1 MCARKEGHKETI
13 VNKQS
18 KMRRAL
24 GSGVAGVAALAMLA
38 TGTAHAANGSTYY
51 SSKQP
56 YIVPQQAV
64 DMSYSAAPEGYTI
77 TYTEM
82 LARHGSR
89 GLSSYKYDALLMKM
103 AETAKAEDGFV
114 DKETGEKFIKNLE
127 AITAANVDNGYG
139 MLTGQGES
147 QHQGIGER
155 AYKRNQTLFDQ
166 AAADGETIEYE
177 SSGEARA
184 TESGENFKLGFDS
197 ASNGE
202 LANSYVT
209 PANPTGQTTDGI
221 FNASPNTLYFHKVKN
236 PDGEGKAEGS
246 TEWKIASEYEQFVE
260 DNSTIDAAMDY
271 IEGKGESVADDL
283 LGQIF
288 DSEFLDNIGEE
299 EGQYSWYNTSDGKEH
314 ADEVNNVTGEEEPDG
329 LDDKTGKDINLFWND
344 APNADVNVDADARGE
359 MEKHITSKVDAAMDL
374 YNLYIIAADM
384 QEENI
389 GSHTFNFDHYFE
401 SIDPTEGKTFAW
413 ILDAEDFYEKGPSYA
428 GQNETYRIAQPLL
441 DDFFASIDERVA
453 GGTTAATF
461 RFAHAE
467 TIMPF
472 AALIGAPGS
481 TQQAPAVVEP
491 QSVDDV
497 YNYNKNEWRGESV
510 TPMAAN
516 IQWDVATRD
525 GIDPKTGKAY
535 TPLIRMLYNEE
546 EVAFG
551 GTNTL
556 TRGLSSCTPVA
567 EGSTWYKESE
577 LKSCLGLEEK
587 RVPTD
592 EEPTITVDTD
602 TSGDQQQDGN
612 AGDQNQNTGDGV
624 TGPSDSTKKP
634 TATDQP
640 KTIAKTGSAMIVPAV
655 AAVALIAAGVTLVFV
670 RRAKRH

>member
-38 TGTAHAANGSTYY
+38 TGTAHAVNDTYY

-56 YIVPQQAV
+56 YIAPQQAL
-64 DMSYSAAPEGYTI
+64 DMSYSAVPEGYAI

-89 GLSSYKYDALLMKM
+89 GLSSYKYDALLKLMGQ
-103 AETAKAEDGFV
+103 TASEVGGFV
-114 DKETGEKFIKNLE
+114 SEE
-127 AITAANVDNGYG
+127 AEQTFMANVQAIIDANVENGYG
-139 MLTGQGES
+139 MLTGQGAT
-147 QHQGIGER
+147 QHQGIGSR
-155 AYKRNQTLFDQ
+155 AYQRNKQLFDQ

-177 SSGEARA
+177 SSGEPRA
-184 TESGENFKLGFDS
+184 TESGENFKKGFDE
-197 ASNGE
+197 ASSSE
-202 LANSYVT
+202 LVDSYVT
-209 PANPTGQTTDGI
+209 PTDPAGEGDAAP
-221 FNASPNTLYFHKVKN
+221 FQKSPNTLYFHKTDN
-236 PDGEGKAEGS
+236 PDG
-246 TEWKIASEYEQFVE
+246 SEK
-260 DNSTIDAAMDY
+260 TGDAAIIAQRYETFIENNETIANAEDY
-271 IEGKGESVADDL
+271 IEDVDASVAVSYDL
-283 LGQIF
+283 LKQIF
-288 DSEFLDNIGEE
+288 TEDFLDNIGKK
-299 EGQYSWYNTSDGKEH
+299 EGQYSWYNTT
-314 ADEVNNVTGEEEPDG
+314 TGEEDSGEDGFDDETGEDIRNCAIEGDPDELIAQYG
-329 LDDKTGKDINLFWND
+329 EDICGETG
-344 APNADVNVDADARGE
+344 
-359 MEKHITSKVDAAMDL
+359 KHITSVVDAAMDL

-389 GSHTFNFDHYFE
+389 GDHTFDFDQYF
-401 SIDPTEGKTFAW
+401 KTISPEDGDVFAW
-413 ILDAEDFYEKGPSYA
+413 ILDMEDFYEKGPSYA
-428 GQNETYRIAQPLL
+428 GQDETYRIAQPLL
-441 DDFFASIDERVA
+441 DDFFNSIDERVA
-453 GGTTAATF
+453 GGATAATF

-481 TQQAPAVVEP
+481 TQQAPAVADP
-491 QSVDDV
+491 QTDADV
-497 YNYNKNEWRGESV
+497 YNYQNNEWRGESV

-577 LKSCLGLEEK
+577 LKSCLGVDGK
-587 RVPTD
+587 RIPST
-592 EEPTITVDTD
+592 EEPTITVDTG

>member
-1 MCARKEGHKETI
+1 MLGTEEHEETI

-38 TGTAHAANGSTYY
+38 TGTAHAANGTYY

-56 YIVPQQAV
+56 YIAPQQAL

-166 AAADGETIEYE
+166 AAADGEKIEYE

-184 TESGENFKLGFDS
+184 TESGENFKKGFDRE
-197 ASNGE
+197 SNGE

-209 PANPTGQTTDGI
+209 PSNPTGQSTTGI
-221 FNASPNTLYFHKVKN
+221 FNASPNTLYFHKIEN
-236 PDGEGKAEGS
+236 PDGEKKEEGS
-246 TEWKIASEYEQFVE
+246 AEWKIASEYEQFIE
-260 DNSTIDAAMDY
+260 DNPTIDAAMDY
-271 IEGKGESVADDL
+271 IEAKGEGVADAL
-283 LGQIF
+283 LTQIF
-288 DSEFLDNIGEE
+288 KSEFLNNIGEG
-299 EGQYSWYNTSDGKEH
+299 EGKYSWYNTIDGKEH
-314 ADEVNNVTGEEEPDG
+314 TDEVNNTTGEKKPDG
-329 LDDKTGKDINLFWND
+329 LDDKTGKSIDLFWND

-384 QEENI
+384 QEENTDA
-389 GSHTFNFDHYFE
+389 HRFDFDKYFE
-401 SIDPTEGKTFAW
+401 GIDSAEGETFAW

-428 GQNETYRIAQPLL
+428 GQDETYRIAQPLL

-453 GGTTAATF
+453 DGDTAATF

-491 QSVDDV
+491 RSVDDV
-497 YNYNKNEWRGESV
+497 YNYNKNKWRGETV

-516 IQWDVATRD
+516 IQWDVATKD
-525 GIDPKTGKAY
+525 GIDPETGKDY
-535 TPLIRMLYNEE
+535 TPLVRMLYNET
-546 EVAFG
+546 EVPFNA
-551 GTNTL
+551 
-556 TRGLSSCTPVA
+556 SCTPVA

-587 RVPTD
+587 RVQTD

-624 TGPSDSTKKP
+624 TGPSDSTKQP
-634 TATDQP
+634 SAADQP

-655 AAVALIAAGVTLVFV
+655 AAVVMIAAGVTLVFV

>member
-1 MCARKEGHKETI
+1 M
-13 VNKQS
+13 NKQS

-24 GSGVAGVAALAMLA
+24 DSGVAGMAALAMLA
-38 TGTAHAANGSTYY
+38 TGTAHAANGTYY

-56 YIVPQQAV
+56 YIAPQQAL
-64 DMSYSAAPEGYTI
+64 DMSYSAVPEGYAI

-166 AAADGETIEYE
+166 AAADGEKIEYE

-184 TESGENFKLGFDS
+184 TESGENFKIGFDS
-197 ASNGE
+197 ASKGE

-221 FNASPNTLYFHKVKN
+221 FNASPNILYFHKVKN
-236 PDGEGKAEGS
+236 PDGNPKENNPNDPEDAYD
-246 TEWKIASEYEQFVE
+246 IAQRYEDFINADSVKSYIDAVE
-260 DNSTIDAAMDY
+260 DYKKSEDI
-271 IEGKGESVADDL
+271 SRDL
-283 LGQIF
+283 LSTVF
-288 DSEFLDNIGEE
+288 KTEFIDKIGTDKDHM
-299 EGQYSWYNTSDGKEH
+299 WYNTIDGKPYD
-314 ADEVNNVTGEEEPDG
+314 DEDENLIEDG
-329 LDDKTGKDINLFWND
+329 TSDHYIGNC
-344 APNADVNVDADARGE
+344 APNAKPDDKDACGE
-359 MEKHITSKVDAAMDL
+359 ASKSIESVVDAAMDL

-384 QEENI
+384 TVENA
-389 GSHTFNFDHYFE
+389 GSHTFDFDQYFAD
-401 SIDPTEGKTFAW
+401 IAPTEGETFAW
-413 ILDAEDFYEKGPSYA
+413 ILDAEDFYEKGPSVA
-428 GQNETYRIAQPLL
+428 GQTETYRIAQPLL
-441 DDFFASIDERVA
+441 DDFFNSIDDRVA
-453 GGTTAATF
+453 DGGTTAATF

-467 TIMPF
+467 TIIPF
-472 AALIGAPGS
+472 AALIKAPGS
-481 TQQAPAVVEP
+481 EEQIP
-491 QSVDDV
+491 QDKIYDPLDLLGDQGYQSNW
-497 YNYNKNEWRGESV
+497 YGESV

-516 IQWDVATRD
+516 IQWDVATKD
-525 GIDPKTGKAY
+525 GKDPKTGKAY
-535 TPLIRMLYNEE
+535 TPLVRMLYNET
-546 EVAFG
+546 EVPFNA
-551 GTNTL
+551 
-556 TRGLSSCTPVA
+556 SCTPVA

-587 RVPTD
+587 RDQMD

-612 AGDQNQNTGDGV
+612 TQNDQKQDAGDATKQ
-624 TGPSDSTKKP
+624 PSASDR
-634 TATDQP
+634 P
-640 KTIAKTGSAMIVPAV
+640 KTIPKTGSAMIVPAV
-655 AAVALIAAGVTLVFV
+655 AGVVLVAAGVTLVFI
-670 RRAKRH
+670 RRAKQR

>member
-38 TGTAHAANGSTYY
+38 TGTAHAANGTYY

-56 YIVPQQAV
+56 YIVPQQAL

-89 GLSSYKYDALLMKM
+89 GLSSYKYDALLKLMGQ
-103 AETAKAEDGFV
+103 TASEVGGFV
-114 DKETGEKFIKNLE
+114 SEE
-127 AITAANVDNGYG
+127 AEQAFMANVQAIIDANVENGYG
-139 MLTGQGES
+139 MLTGQGAT
-147 QHQGIGER
+147 QHQGIGTR
-155 AYKRNQTLFDQ
+155 AYQRNKALFDQ

-177 SSGEARA
+177 SSGEQRA
-184 TESGENFKLGFDS
+184 TESGENFKLGFDT
-197 ASNGE
+197 ASGYK
-202 LANSYVT
+202 LADSYVKPT
-209 PANPTGQTTDGI
+209 APAGEGDAAPFQK
-221 FNASPNTLYFHKVKN
+221 SPNTLYFHKTDN
-236 PDGEGKAEGS
+236 PDGSKKDGAAAA
-246 TEWKIASEYEQFVE
+246 IASRYEDFV
-260 DNSTIDAAMDY
+260 DNDKIIANAEDY
-271 IEGKGESVADDL
+271 IEDVPQSEKASYDL
-283 LGQIF
+283 MSQIF
-288 DSEFLDNIGEE
+288 TDDFLKNIGKD
-299 EGQYSWYNTSDGKEH
+299 EGRYSWYNTTTGEKDSDEDGK
-314 ADEVNNVTGEEEPDG
+314 ADDGSGTDIRNCAIEGDPDELMAEYGEDICGETG
-329 LDDKTGKDINLFWND
+329 
-344 APNADVNVDADARGE
+344 
-359 MEKHITSKVDAAMDL
+359 KHITSVVDAAMDL

-384 QEENI
+384 QEENT
-389 GSHTFNFDHYFE
+389 GDHTFDFDQYFTNTNISPE
-401 SIDPTEGKTFAW
+401 DGDVFAW
-413 ILDAEDFYEKGPSYA
+413 ILDMEDFYEKGPSYA

-453 GGTTAATF
+453 GGDTAATF

-481 TQQAPAVVEP
+481 TQQAPAVENP
-491 QSVDDV
+491 QSVADV
-497 YNYNKNEWRGESV
+497 YNYQDNKWRGESV

-535 TPLIRMLYNEE
+535 TPLIRMLYNET

-577 LKSCLGLEEK
+577 LKRCLGLEEK

-612 AGDQNQNTGDGV
+612 AGDQSQNTGDGV

-640 KTIAKTGSAMIVPAV
+640 KTITKTGSAMIVPAV

>member
-38 TGTAHAANGSTYY
+38 TGTAHAANGTYY

-56 YIVPQQAV
+56 YIVPQQAL

-89 GLSSYKYDALLMKM
+89 GLSSYKYDALLKLMGQ
-103 AETAKAEDGFV
+103 TASEVGGFV
-114 DKETGEKFIKNLE
+114 SEE
-127 AITAANVDNGYG
+127 AEQAFMANVQAIIDANVENGYG
-139 MLTGQGES
+139 MLTGQGAT
-147 QHQGIGER
+147 QHQGIGSR
-155 AYKRNQTLFDQ
+155 AYQRNKQLFDQ
-166 AAADGETIEYE
+166 AAADRETIEYE
-177 SSGEARA
+177 SSGEQRA
-184 TESGENFKLGFDS
+184 TESGENFKLGFDT
-197 ASNGE
+197 ASGYK
-202 LANSYVT
+202 LADSYVKPT
-209 PANPTGQTTDGI
+209 APAGEGDAAPFQK
-221 FNASPNTLYFHKVKN
+221 SPNTLYFHKTDN
-236 PDGEGKAEGS
+236 PDGSEKDGAAAA
-246 TEWKIASEYEQFVE
+246 IASRYEDFV
-260 DNSTIDAAMDY
+260 DNDKIIANAEDY
-271 IEGKGESVADDL
+271 IEDVPQSEKVSYDL
-283 LGQIF
+283 MSQIF
-288 DSEFLDNIGEE
+288 TDDFLKNIGKD
-299 EGQYSWYNTSDGKEH
+299 EGRYSWYNTTTGEKDSDEDGK
-314 ADEVNNVTGEEEPDG
+314 ADDGSGTDIRNCAIEGDPDELMAEYGEDICGE
-329 LDDKTGKDINLFWND
+329 TGK
-344 APNADVNVDADARGE
+344 
-359 MEKHITSKVDAAMDL
+359 HISSVVDAAMDL

-384 QEENI
+384 QEENT
-389 GSHTFNFDHYFE
+389 GDHTFDFDQYFADVPAE
-401 SIDPTEGKTFAW
+401 EGNVFAW
-413 ILDAEDFYEKGPSYA
+413 ILDMEDFYEKGPSYA
-428 GQNETYRIAQPLL
+428 GQDETYRIAQPLL

-453 GGTTAATF
+453 GGDTAATF

-481 TQQAPAVVEP
+481 TQQAPAVENP
-491 QSVDDV
+491 QSVTDV
-497 YNYNKNEWRGESV
+497 YNYQKNEWRGESV

-525 GIDPKTGKAY
+525 GIDPETGKAY

-612 AGDQNQNTGDGV
+612 AGDQSQNTGDGV

-634 TATDQP
+634 TAADQP

-655 AAVALIAAGVTLVFV
+655 AAVVLIAAGVTLVFV

>member
-38 TGTAHAANGSTYY
+38 TGTAHAADGTYY

-56 YIVPQQAV
+56 YNVPQQAL
-64 DMSYSAAPEGYTI
+64 DMSYSAAPEGYAI

-89 GLSSYKYDALLMKM
+89 GLSSYKYDALLKLMG
-103 AETAKAEDGFV
+103 ETAAEENGFV
-114 DKETGEKFIKNLE
+114 SEE
-127 AITAANVDNGYG
+127 ARNTFMSNVQAIIDANVENGYG
-139 MLTGQGES
+139 MLTGQGAT
-147 QHQGIGER
+147 QHQGIGTR
-155 AYKRNQTLFDQ
+155 AYQRNKALFDQ

-177 SSGEARA
+177 SSGEQRA
-184 TESGENFKLGFDS
+184 TESGENFKLGFDT
-197 ASNGE
+197 ASGYK
-202 LANSYVT
+202 LADSYVKPT
-209 PANPTGQTTDGI
+209 APAGEGDAAPFQK
-221 FNASPNTLYFHKVKN
+221 SPNTLYFHKTDN
-236 PDGEGKAEGS
+236 PDGSKKDGAAAA
-246 TEWKIASEYEQFVE
+246 IASRYKDFV
-260 DNSTIDAAMDY
+260 DNDKIIANAEDY
-271 IEGKGESVADDL
+271 IEDVPQSEKASYDL
-283 LGQIF
+283 MSQIF
-288 DSEFLDNIGEE
+288 TDDFLKNIGKD
-299 EGQYSWYNTSDGKEH
+299 EGRYSWYNTTTGEKDSDEDGK
-314 ADEVNNVTGEEEPDG
+314 ADDGSGTDIRNCAIEGDPDELMAEYGEDICGETG
-329 LDDKTGKDINLFWND
+329 
-344 APNADVNVDADARGE
+344 
-359 MEKHITSKVDAAMDL
+359 KHITSVVDAAMDL

-384 QEENI
+384 KEENT
-389 GSHTFNFDHYFE
+389 GDHTFNFDQYFA
-401 SIDPTEGKTFAW
+401 DVPAGDGDVFAW
-413 ILDAEDFYEKGPSYA
+413 ILDMEDFYEKGPSYA
-428 GQNETYRIAQPLL
+428 GQDETYRIAQPLL
-441 DDFFASIDERVA
+441 DDFFKSIDERVA

-481 TQQAPAVVEP
+481 TQQAPAVENP
-491 QSVDDV
+491 QSVADV
-497 YNYNKNEWRGESV
+497 YNYQNNEWRGESV

-525 GIDPKTGKAY
+525 GIDPETGKAY
-535 TPLIRMLYNEE
+535 TPLVRMLYNEE
-546 EVAFG
+546 EVALG

-567 EGSTWYKESE
+567 EDSTWYKESE
-577 LKSCLGLEEK
+577 LKSCLGVDGK
-587 RVPTD
+587 RIPST

-624 TGPSDSTKKP
+624 TGPSDSTKQP
-634 TATDQP
+634 SAADQP

-655 AAVALIAAGVTLVFV
+655 AAVVMIAAGVTLVFV

>member
-38 TGTAHAANGSTYY
+38 TGTAHAADGTYY

-56 YIVPQQAV
+56 YIVPQQAL
-64 DMSYSAAPEGYTI
+64 DMSYSAAPEGYAI

-89 GLSSYKYDALLMKM
+89 GLSSYKYDALLKLMG
-103 AETAKAEDGFV
+103 ETAAEENGFV
-114 DKETGEKFIKNLE
+114 SEE
-127 AITAANVDNGYG
+127 ARNTFMSNVQAIIDANVENGYG
-139 MLTGQGES
+139 MLTGQGAT
-147 QHQGIGER
+147 QHQGIGTR
-155 AYKRNQTLFDQ
+155 AYQRNKALFDQ

-177 SSGEARA
+177 SSGEQRA
-184 TESGENFKLGFDS
+184 TESGENFKLGFDT
-197 ASNGE
+197 ASGYK
-202 LANSYVT
+202 LADSYVKPT
-209 PANPTGQTTDGI
+209 APAGEGDAAPFQK
-221 FNASPNTLYFHKVKN
+221 SPNTLYFHKTDN
-236 PDGEGKAEGS
+236 PDGSEKDGDAAV
-246 TEWKIASEYEQFVE
+246 IASRYEDFV
-260 DNSTIDAAMDY
+260 DNDKIIANAEDY
-271 IEGKGESVADDL
+271 IEDVPQSEKVSYDL
-283 LGQIF
+283 MSQIF
-288 DSEFLDNIGEE
+288 TDDFLKNIGKD
-299 EGQYSWYNTSDGKEH
+299 EGRYSWYNTTTGEKDSDEDGK
-314 ADEVNNVTGEEEPDG
+314 ADDGSGTDIRNCAIAGDPDELMAEYGEDICGE
-329 LDDKTGKDINLFWND
+329 TGK
-344 APNADVNVDADARGE
+344 
-359 MEKHITSKVDAAMDL
+359 HISSVVDAAMDL

-384 QEENI
+384 QEENT
-389 GSHTFNFDHYFE
+389 GDHTFDFDQYFADVPAE
-401 SIDPTEGKTFAW
+401 EGDVFAW
-413 ILDAEDFYEKGPSYA
+413 ILDMEDFYEKGPSYA
-428 GQNETYRIAQPLL
+428 GQDETYRIAQPLL
-441 DDFFASIDERVA
+441 DDFFKSIDERVA

-481 TQQAPAVVEP
+481 TQQAPAVENP
-491 QSVDDV
+491 QSVADV
-497 YNYNKNEWRGESV
+497 YNYQDNEWRGESV

-525 GIDPKTGKAY
+525 GIDPETGKAY

-577 LKSCLGLEEK
+577 LKSCLGVDGK
-587 RVPTD
+587 RIPST

>member
-1 MCARKEGHKETI
+1 M
-13 VNKQS
+13 NKQS

-38 TGTAHAANGSTYY
+38 TGTAHANGTYY
-51 SSKQP
+51 SRKQP
-56 YIVPQQAV
+56 YIAPQQV
-64 DMSYSAAPEGYTI
+64 SYSAAPEGYTI

-103 AETAKAEDGFV
+103 AETAKAENGFV
-114 DKETGEKFIKNLE
+114 DKETGEEFIKNLE

-166 AAADGETIEYE
+166 AAADGEKIEYE

-184 TESGENFKLGFDS
+184 TESGENFKKGFDRE
-197 ASNGE
+197 SNGE

-209 PANPTGQTTDGI
+209 PSNPTGQSTTGI
-221 FNASPNTLYFHKVKN
+221 FNASPNTLYFHKIEN
-236 PDGEGKAEGS
+236 PDGEKKEEGS
-246 TEWKIASEYEQFVE
+246 AEWKIASEYEQFIK
-260 DNSTIDAAMDY
+260 DNPTIDAAMDY
-271 IEGKGESVADDL
+271 IEAKGEGVADAL
-283 LGQIF
+283 LTQIF
-288 DSEFLDNIGEE
+288 KPEFLNNIGEG
-299 EGQYSWYNTSDGKEH
+299 EGKYSWYNTIDGKEH
-314 ADEVNNVTGEEEPDG
+314 TDEVNNTTGEKKPDG
-329 LDDKTGKDINLFWND
+329 LDDKTGKSIDLFWND

-384 QEENI
+384 QEENTDA
-389 GSHTFNFDHYFE
+389 HRFDFDKYFE
-401 SIDPTEGKTFAW
+401 GIDSTEGETFAW

-428 GQNETYRIAQPLL
+428 GQDETYRIAQPLL
-441 DDFFASIDERVA
+441 DDFFNSIDERVA

-472 AALIGAPGS
+472 AALIKAPGS
-481 TQQAPAVVEP
+481 EEQIP
-491 QSVDDV
+491 Q
-497 YNYNKNEWRGESV
+497 NKIYDPLGLLGDRGYQSNWYGESV

-516 IQWDVATRD
+516 IQWDVATKD
-525 GIDPKTGKAY
+525 DDPETGKAY
-535 TPLIRMLYNEE
+535 TPLVRMLYNET
-546 EVAFG
+546 EVPFNA
-551 GTNTL
+551 
-556 TRGLSSCTPVA
+556 SCTPVA

-612 AGDQNQNTGDGV
+612 TQNDQKQDAGDATKQ
-624 TGPSDSTKKP
+624 PSASDR
-634 TATDQP
+634 P
-640 KTIAKTGSAMIVPAV
+640 KTIPKTGSAMIVPAV
-655 AAVALIAAGVTLVFV
+655 AGVVLVAAGVTLVFV

>member
-38 TGTAHAANGSTYY
+38 TGTAHAANGTYY

-56 YIVPQQAV
+56 YIAPQQAL
-64 DMSYSAAPEGYTI
+64 DMSYSAVPEGYAI

-89 GLSSYKYDALLMKM
+89 GLSSYKYDALLKLMGQ
-103 AETAKAEDGFV
+103 TASEVGGFV
-114 DKETGEKFIKNLE
+114 SEE
-127 AITAANVDNGYG
+127 AEQTFMANVQAIIDANVENGYG
-139 MLTGQGES
+139 MLTGQGAT
-147 QHQGIGER
+147 QHQGIGSR
-155 AYKRNQTLFDQ
+155 AYQRNKQLFDQ

-177 SSGEARA
+177 SSGEPRA
-184 TESGENFKLGFDS
+184 TESGENFKKGFDE
-197 ASNGE
+197 ASSSE
-202 LANSYVT
+202 LVDSYVT
-209 PANPTGQTTDGI
+209 PTDPAGEGDAAP
-221 FNASPNTLYFHKVKN
+221 FQKSPNTLYFHKTDN
-236 PDGEGKAEGS
+236 PDGSEKDGYAAV
-246 TEWKIASEYEQFVE
+246 IASRYEDFV
-260 DNSTIDAAMDY
+260 DNDKIIANAEDY
-271 IEGKGESVADDL
+271 IEDVPQSEKVSYDL
-283 LGQIF
+283 MSQIF
-288 DSEFLDNIGEE
+288 TDDFLKNIGKD
-299 EGQYSWYNTSDGKEH
+299 EGRYSWYNTTTGEKDSDEDGK
-314 ADEVNNVTGEEEPDG
+314 ADDGSGTDIRNCAIEGDPDELMAEYGEDICGE
-329 LDDKTGKDINLFWND
+329 TGK
-344 APNADVNVDADARGE
+344 
-359 MEKHITSKVDAAMDL
+359 HISSVVDAAMDL

-384 QEENI
+384 QEENT
-389 GSHTFNFDHYFE
+389 GDHTFDFDQYFADVPAE
-401 SIDPTEGKTFAW
+401 EGNVFAW
-413 ILDAEDFYEKGPSYA
+413 ILDMEDFYEKGPSYA
-428 GQNETYRIAQPLL
+428 GQDETYRIAQPLL

-453 GGTTAATF
+453 GGDTAATF

-481 TQQAPAVVEP
+481 TQQAPAVENP
-491 QSVDDV
+491 QSVADV
-497 YNYNKNEWRGESV
+497 YNYQKNEWRGESV

-525 GIDPKTGKAY
+525 GIDPETGKAY

-577 LKSCLGLEEK
+577 LKGCLGVDGK
-587 RVPTD
+587 RIPST
-592 EEPTITVDTD
+592 EEPTITVETG

-612 AGDQNQNTGDGV
+612 VGDQNQNTGDGV
-624 TGPSDSTKKP
+624 TGPSDSIKKP
-634 TATDQP
+634 TAADQP

-655 AAVALIAAGVTLVFV
+655 AAVVLIAAGVTLVFV

>member
-1 MCARKEGHKETI
+1 M
-13 VNKQS
+13 NKQS

-184 TESGENFKLGFDS
+184 TESGENFKKGFDRE
-197 ASNGE
+197 SNGE

-209 PANPTGQTTDGI
+209 PSNPTGQSTTGI
-221 FNASPNTLYFHKVKN
+221 FNASPNTLYFHKIEN
-236 PDGEGKAEGS
+236 PDGEKKEEGS
-246 TEWKIASEYEQFVE
+246 AEWKIASEYEQFIE
-260 DNSTIDAAMDY
+260 DNPTIDAAMDY
-271 IEGKGESVADDL
+271 IEAKGEGVADAL
-283 LGQIF
+283 LTQIF
-288 DSEFLDNIGEE
+288 KPEFLNNIGEG
-299 EGQYSWYNTSDGKEH
+299 EGEYSWYNTIDGKEH
-314 ADEVNNVTGEEEPDG
+314 TDEVNNTTGEKEPDG
-329 LDDKTGKDINLFWND
+329 LDDKTGKSIDLFWND

-384 QEENI
+384 QEENTDA
-389 GSHTFNFDHYFE
+389 HRFDFDKYFE
-401 SIDPTEGKTFAW
+401 GIDSTEGETFAW

-428 GQNETYRIAQPLL
+428 GQDETYRIAQPLL

-453 GGTTAATF
+453 GDDTAATF

-497 YNYNKNEWRGESV
+497 YNYNKNEWRGETV

-525 GIDPKTGKAY
+525 GIEPETGKAY

-556 TRGLSSCTPVA
+556 ARGLSSCTPVA

-577 LKSCLGLEEK
+577 LKSCLGVDGK
-587 RVPTD
+587 RIPST

-612 AGDQNQNTGDGV
+612 AGDQNQNAGDGV

-655 AAVALIAAGVTLVFV
+655 AAVVLIAAGVTLVFV

>member
-1 MCARKEGHKETI
+1 MLGTEEHEETI

-38 TGTAHAANGSTYY
+38 TGTAHAANGTYY

-56 YIVPQQAV
+56 YIAPQQAL

-89 GLSSYKYDALLMKM
+89 GLSSYKYDALLKLMGQT
-103 AETAKAEDGFV
+103 ASETGGFVSEKAEATFM
-114 DKETGEKFIKNLE
+114 
-127 AITAANVDNGYG
+127 ANVQAIIDANVGNGYG
-139 MLTGQGES
+139 MLTGQGAT
-147 QHQGIGER
+147 QHQGIGSR
-155 AYKRNQTLFDQ
+155 AYQRNKQLFDQ
-166 AAADGETIEYE
+166 AAADGGKIEYE
-177 SSGEARA
+177 SSGEPRA
-184 TESGENFKLGFDS
+184 TESGENFKKGFDQASGS
-197 ASNGE
+197 A
-202 LANSYVT
+202 LTA
-209 PANPTGQTTDGI
+209 PFQK
-221 FNASPNTLYFHKVKN
+221 SPDTLYFHKTEN
-236 PDGEGKAEGS
+236 PDGSEKTGEAAD
-246 TEWKIASEYEQFVE
+246 IASRYETFVE
-260 DNSTIDAAMDY
+260 NDETIANAEDY
-271 IEGKGESVADDL
+271 IEDVDASVTVSYDL
-283 LGQIF
+283 LSQIF
-288 DSEFLDNIGEE
+288 TEDFLKKVDDGT
-299 EGQYSWYNTSDGKEH
+299 YSWYNTTTGAED
-314 ADEVNNVTGEEEPDG
+314 ADEDGRDDVTGEDIRNCAIAGDPDELMAQYG
-329 LDDKTGKDINLFWND
+329 EDICGETG
-344 APNADVNVDADARGE
+344 
-359 MEKHITSKVDAAMDL
+359 KHITSVVDAAMDL

-384 QEENI
+384 QEENTDE
-389 GSHTFNFDHYFE
+389 HAFDFDQYFTNISPE
-401 SIDPTEGKTFAW
+401 EGDVFAW
-413 ILDAEDFYEKGPSYA
+413 ILDMEDFYEKGPSYA
-428 GQNETYRIAQPLL
+428 GQDETYRIAQPLL
-441 DDFFASIDERVA
+441 DDFFKSIDERVA

-481 TQQAPAVVEP
+481 TQQAPAVENP
-491 QSVDDV
+491 QSVADV
-497 YNYNKNEWRGESV
+497 YNYQNNEWRGESV

-525 GIDPKTGKAY
+525 GIDPETGKAY

-567 EGSTWYKESE
+567 EGSTWYKESK
-577 LKSCLGLEEK
+577 LKSCLGVDGK
-587 RVPTD
+587 RIPST

-624 TGPSDSTKKP
+624 TGPSDSVKQP
-634 TATDQP
+634 SAADRP

-655 AAVALIAAGVTLVFV
+655 AAVVMIAAGVTLVFV

>member
-1 MCARKEGHKETI
+1 M
-13 VNKQS
+13 
-18 KMRRAL
+18 

-38 TGTAHAANGSTYY
+38 TGTAHAANGTYY

-56 YIVPQQAV
+56 YIVPQQAL

-166 AAADGETIEYE
+166 AAADGEKIEYE

-184 TESGENFKLGFDS
+184 TESGENFKIGFDS
-197 ASNGE
+197 ASKGE

-221 FNASPNTLYFHKVKN
+221 FNASPNILYFHKVKN
-236 PDGEGKAEGS
+236 PDGNPKENNPNDPEDAYD
-246 TEWKIASEYEQFVE
+246 IAQRYEDFINADSVKSYIDAVE
-260 DNSTIDAAMDY
+260 DYKKSEDI
-271 IEGKGESVADDL
+271 SRDL
-283 LGQIF
+283 LSTVF
-288 DSEFLDNIGEE
+288 KTEFIDKIGTDKDHM
-299 EGQYSWYNTSDGKEH
+299 WYNTIDGKPYD
-314 ADEVNNVTGEEEPDG
+314 DEDENLIEDG
-329 LDDKTGKDINLFWND
+329 TSDHYIGNC
-344 APNADVNVDADARGE
+344 APNAKPDDKDACGE
-359 MEKHITSKVDAAMDL
+359 ASKSIESVVDAAMDL

-384 QEENI
+384 TVENA
-389 GSHTFNFDHYFE
+389 GSHTFDFDQYFAD
-401 SIDPTEGKTFAW
+401 IAPTEGETFAETFAW
-413 ILDAEDFYEKGPSYA
+413 ILDAEDFYEKGPSVA
-428 GQNETYRIAQPLL
+428 GQTETYRIAQPLL
-441 DDFFASIDERVA
+441 DDFFNSIDDRVD

-467 TIMPF
+467 TIIPF
-472 AALIGAPGS
+472 AALIKAPGS
-481 TQQAPAVVEP
+481 EEQIP
-491 QSVDDV
+491 QDKIYDPLGLLGDQGYQSNW
-497 YNYNKNEWRGESV
+497 YGESV

-535 TPLIRMLYNEE
+535 TPLIRMLYNEK

-556 TRGLSSCTPVA
+556 ARGLSSCTPVA

-577 LKSCLGLEEK
+577 LKSCLGLNTVESTE
-587 RVPTD
+587 D
-592 EEPTITVDTD
+592 PTITVETG
-602 TSGDQQQDGN
+602 TSGGQQQDGN
-612 AGDQNQNTGDGV
+612 TQNDQKQDAGDATKQ
-624 TGPSDSTKKP
+624 PSASDR
-634 TATDQP
+634 P
-640 KTIAKTGSAMIVPAV
+640 KTIPKTGSAMIVPAV
-655 AAVALIAAGVTLVFV
+655 AGVVLVAAGVTLVFV

>member
-1 MCARKEGHKETI
+1 MLGTEEHEETI

-38 TGTAHAANGSTYY
+38 TGTAHAANGTYY

-56 YIVPQQAV
+56 YIVPQQAL
-64 DMSYSAAPEGYTI
+64 DMSYSAAPEGYAI

-89 GLSSYKYDALLMKM
+89 GLSSYKYDALLKLMG
-103 AETAKAEDGFV
+103 ETAAEENGFV
-114 DKETGEKFIKNLE
+114 SEE
-127 AITAANVDNGYG
+127 ARNTFMSNVQAIIDANVENGYG
-139 MLTGQGES
+139 MLTGQGAT
-147 QHQGIGER
+147 QHQGIGTR
-155 AYKRNQTLFDQ
+155 AYQRNKALFDQ

-177 SSGEARA
+177 SSGEQRA
-184 TESGENFKLGFDS
+184 TESGENFKLGFDT
-197 ASNGE
+197 ASGYK
-202 LANSYVT
+202 LADSYVKPT
-209 PANPTGQTTDGI
+209 APAGEGDAAPFQK
-221 FNASPNTLYFHKVKN
+221 SPNTLYFHKTDN
-236 PDGEGKAEGS
+236 PDGSEKDGYAAV
-246 TEWKIASEYEQFVE
+246 IASRYEDFV
-260 DNSTIDAAMDY
+260 DNDKIIANAEDY
-271 IEGKGESVADDL
+271 IEDVPQSEKVSYDL
-283 LGQIF
+283 MSQIF
-288 DSEFLDNIGEE
+288 TDDFLKNIGKD
-299 EGQYSWYNTSDGKEH
+299 EGRYSWYNTTTGEKDSDEDGK
-314 ADEVNNVTGEEEPDG
+314 ADDGSGTDIRNCAIEGDPDELMAEYGEDICGE
-329 LDDKTGKDINLFWND
+329 TGK
-344 APNADVNVDADARGE
+344 
-359 MEKHITSKVDAAMDL
+359 HISSVVDAAMDL

-384 QEENI
+384 QEENT
-389 GSHTFNFDHYFE
+389 GDHTFDFDQYFADVPAE
-401 SIDPTEGKTFAW
+401 EGDVFAW
-413 ILDAEDFYEKGPSYA
+413 ILDMEDFYEKGPSYA
-428 GQNETYRIAQPLL
+428 GQDETYRIAQPLL

-453 GGTTAATF
+453 GGDTAATF

-497 YNYNKNEWRGESV
+497 YNYNKNEWRGETV

-525 GIDPKTGKAY
+525 GIDPETGKAY
-535 TPLIRMLYNEE
+535 TPLVRMLYNEE

-577 LKSCLGLEEK
+577 LKSCLGVDGK
-587 RVPTD
+587 RIPST

-612 AGDQNQNTGDGV
+612 AGDQSQNTGDGV

-640 KTIAKTGSAMIVPAV
+640 KTIAKTGSAMIIPAV
-655 AAVALIAAGVTLVFV
+655 AAVVLIAAGVTLVFV

>member
-38 TGTAHAANGSTYY
+38 TGTAHAANGTYY

-56 YIVPQQAV
+56 YIVPQQAL
-64 DMSYSAAPEGYTI
+64 DMSYSAAPEGYAI

-89 GLSSYKYDALLMKM
+89 GLSSYKYDALLKLMG
-103 AETAKAEDGFV
+103 ETAAEENGFV
-114 DKETGEKFIKNLE
+114 SEE
-127 AITAANVDNGYG
+127 ARNTFMSNVQAIIDANVENGYG
-139 MLTGQGES
+139 MLTGQGAT
-147 QHQGIGER
+147 QHQGIGTR
-155 AYKRNQTLFDQ
+155 AYQRNKALFDQ

-177 SSGEARA
+177 SSGEQRA
-184 TESGENFKLGFDS
+184 TESGENFKLGFDT
-197 ASNGE
+197 ASGYK
-202 LANSYVT
+202 LADSYVKPT
-209 PANPTGQTTDGI
+209 APAGEGDAAPFQK
-221 FNASPNTLYFHKVKN
+221 SPNTLYFHKTDN
-236 PDGEGKAEGS
+236 PDGSEKDGAAAA
-246 TEWKIASEYEQFVE
+246 IASRYEDFV
-260 DNSTIDAAMDY
+260 DNDKIIANAEDY
-271 IEGKGESVADDL
+271 IEDVPQSEKVSYDL
-283 LGQIF
+283 MSQIF
-288 DSEFLDNIGEE
+288 TDDFLKNIGKD
-299 EGQYSWYNTSDGKEH
+299 EGRYSWYNTTTGEKDSDEDGK
-314 ADEVNNVTGEEEPDG
+314 ADDGSGTDIRNCAIEGDPDELMAEYGEDICGE
-329 LDDKTGKDINLFWND
+329 TGK
-344 APNADVNVDADARGE
+344 
-359 MEKHITSKVDAAMDL
+359 HISSVVDAAMDL

-389 GSHTFNFDHYFE
+389 GDHTFDFDQYFADVPAE
-401 SIDPTEGKTFAW
+401 EGNVFAW
-413 ILDAEDFYEKGPSYA
+413 ILDMEDFYEKGPSYA
-428 GQNETYRIAQPLL
+428 GQDETYRIAQPLL

-453 GGTTAATF
+453 GGDTAATF

-481 TQQAPAVVEP
+481 TQQAPAVENP
-491 QSVDDV
+491 RSVADV
-497 YNYNKNEWRGESV
+497 YNYQNNEWRGESV

-525 GIDPKTGKAY
+525 GIDPETGKAY

-577 LKSCLGLEEK
+577 LKSCLGVDGK
-587 RVPTD
+587 RIPST

>member
-38 TGTAHAANGSTYY
+38 TGTAHAANGTYY

-56 YIVPQQAV
+56 YIVPQQAL
-64 DMSYSAAPEGYTI
+64 DMSYSAAPEGYAI

-89 GLSSYKYDALLMKM
+89 GLSSYKYDALLKLMG
-103 AETAKAEDGFV
+103 ETAAEENGFV
-114 DKETGEKFIKNLE
+114 SEE
-127 AITAANVDNGYG
+127 ARNTFMSNVQAIIDANVENGYG
-139 MLTGQGES
+139 MLTGQGAT
-147 QHQGIGER
+147 QHQGIGTR
-155 AYKRNQTLFDQ
+155 AYQRNKALFDQ

-177 SSGEARA
+177 SSGEQRA
-184 TESGENFKLGFDS
+184 TESGENFKLGFDT
-197 ASNGE
+197 ASGYK
-202 LANSYVT
+202 LADSYVKPT
-209 PANPTGQTTDGI
+209 APAGEGDAAPFQK
-221 FNASPNTLYFHKVKN
+221 SPNTLYFHKTDN
-236 PDGEGKAEGS
+236 PDGSEKDGAAAA
-246 TEWKIASEYEQFVE
+246 IASRYEDFV
-260 DNSTIDAAMDY
+260 DNDKIIANAEDY
-271 IEGKGESVADDL
+271 IEDVPQSEKVSYDL
-283 LGQIF
+283 MSQIF
-288 DSEFLDNIGEE
+288 TDDFLKNIGKD
-299 EGQYSWYNTSDGKEH
+299 EGRYSWYNTTTGEKDSDEDGK
-314 ADEVNNVTGEEEPDG
+314 ADDGSGTDIRNCAIEGDPDELMAEYGEDICGE
-329 LDDKTGKDINLFWND
+329 TGK
-344 APNADVNVDADARGE
+344 
-359 MEKHITSKVDAAMDL
+359 HISSVVDAAMDL

-384 QEENI
+384 QEENT
-389 GSHTFNFDHYFE
+389 GDHTFDFDQYFADVPAE
-401 SIDPTEGKTFAW
+401 EGNVFAW
-413 ILDAEDFYEKGPSYA
+413 ILDMEDFYEKGPSYA
-428 GQNETYRIAQPLL
+428 GQDETYRIAQPLL

-453 GGTTAATF
+453 GDDTAATF

-481 TQQAPAVVEP
+481 TQQAPAVENP
-491 QSVDDV
+491 QSVADV
-497 YNYNKNEWRGESV
+497 YNYQDNKWRGESV

-525 GIDPKTGKAY
+525 GIDPETGKDY

-612 AGDQNQNTGDGV
+612 AGDQSQNTGDGV

-634 TATDQP
+634 TAADQP

-655 AAVALIAAGVTLVFV
+655 AAVVLIAAGVTLVFV

>member
-1 MCARKEGHKETI
+1 M
-13 VNKQS
+13 NKQS

-24 GSGVAGVAALAMLA
+24 GSGVAGMAALAMLA
-38 TGTAHAANGSTYY
+38 TGTAHAANGTYY

-56 YIVPQQAV
+56 YIAPQQAL
-64 DMSYSAAPEGYTI
+64 DMSYSAVPEGYAI

-89 GLSSYKYDALLMKM
+89 GLSSYKYDALLKLMGQ
-103 AETAKAEDGFV
+103 TASEVGGFV
-114 DKETGEKFIKNLE
+114 SEE
-127 AITAANVDNGYG
+127 AEQTFMANVQAIIDANVENGYG
-139 MLTGQGES
+139 MLTGQGAT
-147 QHQGIGER
+147 QHQGIGSR
-155 AYKRNQTLFDQ
+155 AYQRNKQLFDQ

-177 SSGEARA
+177 SSGEPRA
-184 TESGENFKLGFDS
+184 TESGENFKKGFDQ
-197 ASNGE
+197 ASGSE
-202 LANSYVT
+202 LAGSYVT
-209 PANPTGQTTDGI
+209 PTAPAGEGDAAPFQK
-221 FNASPNTLYFHKVKN
+221 SPDTLYFHKTDN
-236 PDGEGKAEGS
+236 PDGSEKTGEAAD
-246 TEWKIASEYEQFVE
+246 IASRYENFVE
-260 DNSTIDAAMDY
+260 NNETIANAEDY
-271 IEGKGESVADDL
+271 IENVDASVTVSYDL
-283 LGQIF
+283 LSQIF
-288 DSEFLDNIGEE
+288 TEDFLDNISKK
-299 EGQYSWYNTSDGKEH
+299 EGQYSWYNTT
-314 ADEVNNVTGEEEPDG
+314 TGEKDAGEDGFDDETGEDIRNCAIEGDPDELMAQYG
-329 LDDKTGKDINLFWND
+329 EDICGETG
-344 APNADVNVDADARGE
+344 
-359 MEKHITSKVDAAMDL
+359 KHITSVVDAAMDL

-389 GSHTFNFDHYFE
+389 GDHTFDFDQYF
-401 SIDPTEGKTFAW
+401 KTISPEDGDVFAW
-413 ILDAEDFYEKGPSYA
+413 ILDMEDFYEKGPSYA
-428 GQNETYRIAQPLL
+428 GQDETYRIAQPLL
-441 DDFFASIDERVA
+441 DDFFNSIDKRVA

-481 TQQAPAVVEP
+481 TQQAPAVENP
-491 QSVDDV
+491 QSVADV
-497 YNYNKNEWRGESV
+497 YNYQNNEWRGESV

-525 GIDPKTGKAY
+525 GIDPETGKAY

-577 LKSCLGLEEK
+577 LKSCLGVDGK
-587 RVPTD
+587 RIPST

-640 KTIAKTGSAMIVPAV
+640 KTIAKTGSTMIVPAV
-655 AAVALIAAGVTLVFV
+655 AAAVLIAAGVTLVFV

>member
-1 MCARKEGHKETI
+1 
-13 VNKQS
+13 
-18 KMRRAL
+18 MRRAL

-38 TGTAHAANGSTYY
+38 TGTAHAANGTYY

-56 YIVPQQAV
+56 YIAPQQAL
-64 DMSYSAAPEGYTI
+64 DMSYSAVPEGYAI

-166 AAADGETIEYE
+166 AAADGEKIEYE

-184 TESGENFKLGFDS
+184 TESGENFKIGFDS
-197 ASNGE
+197 ASKGE

-221 FNASPNTLYFHKVKN
+221 FNASPNILYFHKVKN
-236 PDGEGKAEGS
+236 PDGNPKENNPNDPEDAYD
-246 TEWKIASEYEQFVE
+246 IAQRYEDFINADSVKSYIDAVE
-260 DNSTIDAAMDY
+260 DYKKSEDI
-271 IEGKGESVADDL
+271 SRDL
-283 LGQIF
+283 LSTVF
-288 DSEFLDNIGEE
+288 KTEFIDKIGTDKDHM
-299 EGQYSWYNTSDGKEH
+299 WYNTIDGKPYD
-314 ADEVNNVTGEEEPDG
+314 DEDENLIEDG
-329 LDDKTGKDINLFWND
+329 TSDHYIGNC
-344 APNADVNVDADARGE
+344 APNAKPDDKDACGE
-359 MEKHITSKVDAAMDL
+359 ASKSIESVVDAAMDL

-384 QEENI
+384 TVENA
-389 GSHTFNFDHYFE
+389 GSHTFDFDQYFAD
-401 SIDPTEGKTFAW
+401 IAPTEGETFAETFAW
-413 ILDAEDFYEKGPSYA
+413 ILDAEDFYEKGPSVA
-428 GQNETYRIAQPLL
+428 GQTETYRIAQPLL
-441 DDFFASIDERVA
+441 DDFFNSIDDRVA
-453 GGTTAATF
+453 DGGTTAATF

-467 TIMPF
+467 TIIPF
-472 AALIGAPGS
+472 AALIKAPGS
-481 TQQAPAVVEP
+481 EEQIP
-491 QSVDDV
+491 QDKIYDPLDLLGDQGYQSNW
-497 YNYNKNEWRGESV
+497 YGESV

-516 IQWDVATRD
+516 IQWDVATKD
-525 GIDPKTGKAY
+525 GKDPKTGKAY
-535 TPLIRMLYNEE
+535 TPLVRMLYNET
-546 EVAFG
+546 EVPFNA
-551 GTNTL
+551 
-556 TRGLSSCTPVA
+556 SCTPVA

-587 RVPTD
+587 RDQMD

-612 AGDQNQNTGDGV
+612 TQNDQKQDAGDATKQ
-624 TGPSDSTKKP
+624 PSASDR
-634 TATDQP
+634 P
-640 KTIAKTGSAMIVPAV
+640 KTIPKTGSAMIVPAV
-655 AAVALIAAGVTLVFV
+655 AGVVLVAAGVTLVFI
-670 RRAKRH
+670 RRAKQR

>member
-1 MCARKEGHKETI
+1 M
-13 VNKQS
+13 NKQS

-24 GSGVAGVAALAMLA
+24 GSGVAGMAALAMLA
-38 TGTAHAANGSTYY
+38 TGTAHAANGTYY

-56 YIVPQQAV
+56 YIAPQQAL
-64 DMSYSAAPEGYTI
+64 DMSYSAVPEGYAI

-166 AAADGETIEYE
+166 AAADGEKIEYE

-184 TESGENFKLGFDS
+184 TESGENFKIGFDS
-197 ASNGE
+197 ASKGE

-221 FNASPNTLYFHKVKN
+221 FNASPNILYFHKVKN
-236 PDGEGKAEGS
+236 PDGNPKENNPNDPEDAYD
-246 TEWKIASEYEQFVE
+246 IAQRYEDFINADSVKSYIDAVE
-260 DNSTIDAAMDY
+260 DYKKSEDI
-271 IEGKGESVADDL
+271 SRDL
-283 LGQIF
+283 LSTVF
-288 DSEFLDNIGEE
+288 KTEFIDKIGTDKDHM
-299 EGQYSWYNTSDGKEH
+299 WYNTIDGKPYD
-314 ADEVNNVTGEEEPDG
+314 DEDENLIEDG
-329 LDDKTGKDINLFWND
+329 TSDHYIGNC
-344 APNADVNVDADARGE
+344 APNAKPDDKDACGE
-359 MEKHITSKVDAAMDL
+359 ASKSIESVVDAAMDL

-384 QEENI
+384 TVENA
-389 GSHTFNFDHYFE
+389 GSHTFDFDQYFAD
-401 SIDPTEGKTFAW
+401 IAPTEGETFAETFAW
-413 ILDAEDFYEKGPSYA
+413 ILDAEDFYEKGPSVA
-428 GQNETYRIAQPLL
+428 GQTETYRIAQPLL
-441 DDFFASIDERVA
+441 DDFFNSIDDRVA
-453 GGTTAATF
+453 DGGTTAATF

-467 TIMPF
+467 TIIPF
-472 AALIGAPGS
+472 AALIKAPGS
-481 TQQAPAVVEP
+481 EEQIP
-491 QSVDDV
+491 QDKIYDPLDLLGDQGYQSNW
-497 YNYNKNEWRGESV
+497 YGESV

-516 IQWDVATRD
+516 IQWDVATKD
-525 GIDPKTGKAY
+525 GKDPKTGKAY
-535 TPLIRMLYNEE
+535 TPLVRMLYNET
-546 EVAFG
+546 EVPFNA
-551 GTNTL
+551 
-556 TRGLSSCTPVA
+556 SCTPVA

-587 RVPTD
+587 RDQMD

-612 AGDQNQNTGDGV
+612 TQNDQKQDAGDATKQ
-624 TGPSDSTKKP
+624 PSASDR
-634 TATDQP
+634 P
-640 KTIAKTGSAMIVPAV
+640 KTIPKTGSAMIVPAV
-655 AAVALIAAGVTLVFV
+655 AGVVLVAAGVTLVFI
-670 RRAKRH
+670 RRAKQR

>member
-1 MCARKEGHKETI
+1 M
-13 VNKQS
+13 NKQS

-38 TGTAHAANGSTYY
+38 TGTAHAANGTYY

-56 YIVPQQAV
+56 YIVPQQAL

-166 AAADGETIEYE
+166 AAADGEKIEYE

-184 TESGENFKLGFDS
+184 TESGENFKIGFDS
-197 ASNGE
+197 ASKGE

-221 FNASPNTLYFHKVKN
+221 FNASPNILYFHKVKN
-236 PDGEGKAEGS
+236 PDGNPKENNPNDPEDAYD
-246 TEWKIASEYEQFVE
+246 IAQRYEDFINADSVKSYIDAVE
-260 DNSTIDAAMDY
+260 DYKKSEDI
-271 IEGKGESVADDL
+271 SRDL
-283 LGQIF
+283 LSTVF
-288 DSEFLDNIGEE
+288 KTEFIDKIGTDKDHM
-299 EGQYSWYNTSDGKEH
+299 WYNTIDGKPYD
-314 ADEVNNVTGEEEPDG
+314 DEDENLIEDG
-329 LDDKTGKDINLFWND
+329 TSDHYIGNC
-344 APNADVNVDADARGE
+344 APNAKPDDKDACGE
-359 MEKHITSKVDAAMDL
+359 ASKSIESVVDAAMDL

-384 QEENI
+384 TVENA
-389 GSHTFNFDHYFE
+389 GSHTFDFDQYFAD
-401 SIDPTEGKTFAW
+401 IAPTEGETFVETFAW
-413 ILDAEDFYEKGPSYA
+413 ILDAEDFYEKGPSVA
-428 GQNETYRIAQPLL
+428 GQTETYRIAQPLL
-441 DDFFASIDERVA
+441 DDFFNSIDDRVA
-453 GGTTAATF
+453 DGGTTAATF

-467 TIMPF
+467 TIIPF
-472 AALIGAPGS
+472 AALIKAPGS
-481 TQQAPAVVEP
+481 EEQIP
-491 QSVDDV
+491 QDKIYDPLDLLGDQGYQSNW
-497 YNYNKNEWRGESV
+497 YGESV

-516 IQWDVATRD
+516 IQWDVATKD
-525 GIDPKTGKAY
+525 GKDPKTGKAY
-535 TPLIRMLYNEE
+535 TPLVRMLYNET
-546 EVAFG
+546 EVPFNA
-551 GTNTL
+551 
-556 TRGLSSCTPVA
+556 SCTPVA

-587 RVPTD
+587 RDQMD

-612 AGDQNQNTGDGV
+612 TQNDQKQDAGDATKQ
-624 TGPSDSTKKP
+624 PSASDR
-634 TATDQP
+634 P
-640 KTIAKTGSAMIVPAV
+640 KTIPKTGSAMIVPAV
-655 AAVALIAAGVTLVFV
+655 AGVVLVAAGVTLVFI
-670 RRAKRH
+670 RRAKQR

>member
-38 TGTAHAANGSTYY
+38 TGTAHAVDGTYY

-56 YIVPQQAV
+56 YIAPQQAL
-64 DMSYSAAPEGYTI
+64 DMSYSAVPEGYAI

-89 GLSSYKYDALLMKM
+89 GLSSYKYDALLKLMGQ
-103 AETAKAEDGFV
+103 TASEVGGFV
-114 DKETGEKFIKNLE
+114 SEE
-127 AITAANVDNGYG
+127 AEQTFMANVQAIIDANVENGYG
-139 MLTGQGES
+139 MLTGQGAT
-147 QHQGIGER
+147 QHQGIGSR
-155 AYKRNQTLFDQ
+155 AYQRNKQLFDQ

-184 TESGENFKLGFDS
+184 TESGENFKKGFDQ
-197 ASNGE
+197 ASGSE
-202 LANSYVT
+202 LAGSYVT
-209 PANPTGQTTDGI
+209 PTAPAGEGDAAPFQK
-221 FNASPNTLYFHKVKN
+221 SPDTLYFHKTDN
-236 PDGEGKAEGS
+236 PDGSEKDDQAAA
-246 TEWKIASEYEQFVE
+246 IASRYEDFV
-260 DNSTIDAAMDY
+260 DNDKIIANAEDY
-271 IEGKGESVADDL
+271 IENVDASVTVSYDL
-283 LGQIF
+283 LSQIF
-288 DSEFLDNIGEE
+288 TEDFLKKVDDGT
-299 EGQYSWYNTSDGKEH
+299 YSWYNTTTGAED
-314 ADEVNNVTGEEEPDG
+314 ADEDGHDDVTGEDIRNCAIAGDPDELMAQYG
-329 LDDKTGKDINLFWND
+329 EDICGETG
-344 APNADVNVDADARGE
+344 
-359 MEKHITSKVDAAMDL
+359 KHITSVVDAAMDL

-384 QEENI
+384 QEENT
-389 GSHTFNFDHYFE
+389 GDHTFNFDRYFAGVPAG
-401 SIDPTEGKTFAW
+401 DGDVFAW
-413 ILDAEDFYEKGPSYA
+413 ILDMEDFYEKGPSYA
-428 GQNETYRIAQPLL
+428 GQDETYRIAQPLL

-453 GGTTAATF
+453 GGDTAATF

-481 TQQAPAVVEP
+481 TQQAPAVENP
-491 QSVDDV
+491 QSVADV
-497 YNYNKNEWRGESV
+497 YNYQDNKWRGESV

-535 TPLIRMLYNEE
+535 TPLIRMLYNET

-577 LKSCLGLEEK
+577 LKGCLGVDGK
-587 RVPTD
+587 RIPST

-612 AGDQNQNTGDGV
+612 AGDQSQNTGDGV

-640 KTIAKTGSAMIVPAV
+640 KTITKTGSAMIVPAV
-655 AAVALIAAGVTLVFV
+655 AGVVLVAAGVTLVFV

>member
-24 GSGVAGVAALAMLA
+24 GSGVAGMAALAMLA
-38 TGTAHAANGSTYY
+38 TGTAHAANGTYY

-56 YIVPQQAV
+56 YIAPQQAL
-64 DMSYSAAPEGYTI
+64 DMSYSAVPEGYAI

-89 GLSSYKYDALLMKM
+89 GLSSYKYDALLKLMGQ
-103 AETAKAEDGFV
+103 TASEVGGFV
-114 DKETGEKFIKNLE
+114 SEE
-127 AITAANVDNGYG
+127 AEQTFMANVQAIIDANVENGYG
-139 MLTGQGES
+139 MLTGQGAT
-147 QHQGIGER
+147 QHQGIGSR
-155 AYKRNQTLFDQ
+155 AYQRNKQLFDQ

-177 SSGEARA
+177 SSGEPRA
-184 TESGENFKLGFDS
+184 TESGENFKKGFDQ
-197 ASNGE
+197 ASGSE
-202 LANSYVT
+202 LAGSYVT
-209 PANPTGQTTDGI
+209 PTAPAGEGDAAPFQK
-221 FNASPNTLYFHKVKN
+221 SPDTLYFHKTDN
-236 PDGEGKAEGS
+236 PDGSEKTGEAAD
-246 TEWKIASEYEQFVE
+246 IASRYENFVE
-260 DNSTIDAAMDY
+260 NNETIANAEDY
-271 IEGKGESVADDL
+271 IENVDASVTVSYDL
-283 LGQIF
+283 LSQIF
-288 DSEFLDNIGEE
+288 TEDFLDNIGKK
-299 EGQYSWYNTSDGKEH
+299 EGQYSWYNTT
-314 ADEVNNVTGEEEPDG
+314 TGEKDAGEDGFDDETGEDIRNCAIEGDPDELMAQYG
-329 LDDKTGKDINLFWND
+329 EDICGETG
-344 APNADVNVDADARGE
+344 
-359 MEKHITSKVDAAMDL
+359 KHITSVVDAAMDL

-389 GSHTFNFDHYFE
+389 GDHTFDFDQYF
-401 SIDPTEGKTFAW
+401 KTISPEDGDVFAW
-413 ILDAEDFYEKGPSYA
+413 ILDMEDFYEKGPSYA
-428 GQNETYRIAQPLL
+428 GQDETYRIAQPLL
-441 DDFFASIDERVA
+441 DDFFNSIDERVA

-481 TQQAPAVVEP
+481 TQQAPAVADP
-491 QSVDDV
+491 QTDADV
-497 YNYNKNEWRGESV
+497 YNYQNNEWRGESV

-525 GIDPKTGKAY
+525 GIDPETGKAY
-535 TPLIRMLYNEE
+535 TPLVRMLYNEE

-577 LKSCLGLEEK
+577 LKSCLGVDGK
-587 RVPTD
+587 RIPST

-602 TSGDQQQDGN
+602 ISGDQQQDGN
-612 AGDQNQNTGDGV
+612 AGDQSQNTGDGV

-634 TATDQP
+634 TAADQP
-640 KTIAKTGSAMIVPAV
+640 KTIAKTGSTMIVPAV
-655 AAVALIAAGVTLVFV
+655 AAAVLIAAGVTLVFV
-670 RRAKRH
+670 RRAKR

>member
-38 TGTAHAANGSTYY
+38 TGTAHAANGTYY

-56 YIVPQQAV
+56 YIVPQQAL
-64 DMSYSAAPEGYTI
+64 DMSYSAAPEGYAI

-89 GLSSYKYDALLMKM
+89 GLSSYKYDALLKLMG
-103 AETAKAEDGFV
+103 ETAAEENGFV
-114 DKETGEKFIKNLE
+114 SEE
-127 AITAANVDNGYG
+127 ARNTFMSNVQAIIDANVENGYG
-139 MLTGQGES
+139 MLTGQGAT
-147 QHQGIGER
+147 QHQGIGTR
-155 AYKRNQTLFDQ
+155 AYQRNKALFDH

-177 SSGEARA
+177 SSGEQRA
-184 TESGENFKLGFDS
+184 TESGENFKFGFDT
-197 ASNGE
+197 ASGYK
-202 LANSYVT
+202 LADSYVKPT
-209 PANPTGQTTDGI
+209 APAGEGDAAPFQK
-221 FNASPNTLYFHKVKN
+221 SPNTLYFHKTDN
-236 PDGEGKAEGS
+236 PDGSEKDDQAAA
-246 TEWKIASEYEQFVE
+246 IASRYEDFV
-260 DNSTIDAAMDY
+260 DNDKIIANAEDY
-271 IEGKGESVADDL
+271 IEDVPQSEKVSYDL
-283 LGQIF
+283 MSQIF
-288 DSEFLDNIGEE
+288 TDDFLKNIGKD
-299 EGQYSWYNTSDGKEH
+299 EGRYSWYNTTTGEKDSDEDGK
-314 ADEVNNVTGEEEPDG
+314 ADDGSGTDIRNCAIEGDPDELMAEYGEDICGE
-329 LDDKTGKDINLFWND
+329 TGK
-344 APNADVNVDADARGE
+344 
-359 MEKHITSKVDAAMDL
+359 HISSVVDAAMDL

-384 QEENI
+384 QEENT
-389 GSHTFNFDHYFE
+389 GDHTFDFDQYFADVPAE
-401 SIDPTEGKTFAW
+401 EGDVFAW
-413 ILDAEDFYEKGPSYA
+413 ILDMEDFYEKGPSYA
-428 GQNETYRIAQPLL
+428 GQDETYRIAQPLL

-453 GGTTAATF
+453 GGDTAATF

-481 TQQAPAVVEP
+481 TQQAPAVENP
-491 QSVDDV
+491 QSVADV
-497 YNYNKNEWRGESV
+497 YNYQNNEWRGESV

-525 GIDPKTGKAY
+525 GIDPETGKAY

-587 RVPTD
+587 RVQTD

-612 AGDQNQNTGDGV
+612 AGDQSQNTGDGV
-624 TGPSDSTKKP
+624 TGPSDSTKKL
-634 TATDQP
+634 TAADQP

-655 AAVALIAAGVTLVFV
+655 AAVVLIAAGVTLVFV

>member
-38 TGTAHAANGSTYY
+38 TGTAHAANGTYY

-56 YIVPQQAV
+56 YIAPQQAL

-89 GLSSYKYDALLMKM
+89 GLSSYKYDALLKLMG
-103 AETAKAEDGFV
+103 ETAAEENGFV
-114 DKETGEKFIKNLE
+114 SEE
-127 AITAANVDNGYG
+127 ARNTFMSNVQAIIDANVENGYG
-139 MLTGQGES
+139 MLTGQGAT
-147 QHQGIGER
+147 QHQGIGTR
-155 AYKRNQTLFDQ
+155 AYQRNKALFDQ
-166 AAADGETIEYE
+166 ADADGETIEYE
-177 SSGEARA
+177 SSGEQRA
-184 TESGENFKLGFDS
+184 TESGENFKLGFDT
-197 ASNGE
+197 ASGYK
-202 LANSYVT
+202 LADSYVKPT
-209 PANPTGQTTDGI
+209 APAGEGDAAPFQK
-221 FNASPNTLYFHKVKN
+221 SPNTLYFHKTDN
-236 PDGEGKAEGS
+236 PDGSEKDGAAAA
-246 TEWKIASEYEQFVE
+246 IASRYEDFV
-260 DNSTIDAAMDY
+260 DNDKIIANAEDY
-271 IEGKGESVADDL
+271 IEDVPQSEKVSYDL
-283 LGQIF
+283 MSQIF
-288 DSEFLDNIGEE
+288 TDDFLKNIGKD
-299 EGQYSWYNTSDGKEH
+299 EGRYSWYNTTTGEKDSDEDGK
-314 ADEVNNVTGEEEPDG
+314 ADDGSGTDIRNCAIEGDPDELMAEYGEDICGETG
-329 LDDKTGKDINLFWND
+329 
-344 APNADVNVDADARGE
+344 
-359 MEKHITSKVDAAMDL
+359 KHITSVVDAAMDL

-384 QEENI
+384 QEENT
-389 GSHTFNFDHYFE
+389 GDHTFNFDQYFADVPAE
-401 SIDPTEGKTFAW
+401 EGNVFAW
-413 ILDAEDFYEKGPSYA
+413 ILDMEDFYEKGPSYA
-428 GQNETYRIAQPLL
+428 GQDETYRIAQPLL

-453 GGTTAATF
+453 GGDTAATF

-481 TQQAPAVVEP
+481 TQQAPAVENP
-491 QSVDDV
+491 QSVADV
-497 YNYNKNEWRGESV
+497 YNYQNNEWRGESV

-525 GIDPKTGKAY
+525 GIDPETGKAY
-535 TPLIRMLYNEE
+535 TPLVRMLYNEE

-577 LKSCLGLEEK
+577 LKSCLGVDDK
-587 RVPTD
+587 RIPST
-592 EEPTITVDTD
+592 EEPTITVETG

>member
-1 MCARKEGHKETI
+1 M
-13 VNKQS
+13 NKQS

-38 TGTAHAANGSTYY
+38 TGTAHAANGTYY

-56 YIVPQQAV
+56 YIVPQQAL

-166 AAADGETIEYE
+166 AAADGEKIEYE

-184 TESGENFKLGFDS
+184 TESGENFKIGFDS
-197 ASNGE
+197 ASKGE

-221 FNASPNTLYFHKVKN
+221 FNASPNILYFHKVKN
-236 PDGEGKAEGS
+236 PDGNPKENNPNDPEDAYD
-246 TEWKIASEYEQFVE
+246 IAQRYEDFINADSVKSYIDAVE
-260 DNSTIDAAMDY
+260 DYKKSEDI
-271 IEGKGESVADDL
+271 SRDL
-283 LGQIF
+283 LSTVF
-288 DSEFLDNIGEE
+288 KTEFIDKIGTDKDHM
-299 EGQYSWYNTSDGKEH
+299 WYNTIDGKPYD
-314 ADEVNNVTGEEEPDG
+314 DEDENLIEDG
-329 LDDKTGKDINLFWND
+329 TSDHYIGNC
-344 APNADVNVDADARGE
+344 APNAKPDDKDACGE
-359 MEKHITSKVDAAMDL
+359 ASKSIESVVDAAMDL

-384 QEENI
+384 TVENA
-389 GSHTFNFDHYFE
+389 GSHTFDFDQYFAD
-401 SIDPTEGKTFAW
+401 IAPTEGETFAETFAW
-413 ILDAEDFYEKGPSYA
+413 ILDAEDFYEKGPSVA
-428 GQNETYRIAQPLL
+428 GQTETYRIAQPLL
-441 DDFFASIDERVA
+441 DDFFNSIDDRVA
-453 GGTTAATF
+453 DGGTTAATF

-467 TIMPF
+467 TIIPF
-472 AALIGAPGS
+472 AALIKAPGS
-481 TQQAPAVVEP
+481 EEQIP
-491 QSVDDV
+491 QDKIYDPLDLLGDQGYQSNW
-497 YNYNKNEWRGESV
+497 YGESV

-516 IQWDVATRD
+516 IQWDVATKD
-525 GIDPKTGKAY
+525 GKDPKTGKAY
-535 TPLIRMLYNEE
+535 TPLVRMLYNET
-546 EVAFG
+546 EVPFNA
-551 GTNTL
+551 
-556 TRGLSSCTPVA
+556 SCTPVA

-587 RVPTD
+587 RDQMD

-612 AGDQNQNTGDGV
+612 TQNDQKQDAGDATKQ
-624 TGPSDSTKKP
+624 PSASDR
-634 TATDQP
+634 P
-640 KTIAKTGSAMIVPAV
+640 KTIPKTGSAMIVPAV
-655 AAVALIAAGVTLVFV
+655 AGVVLVAAGVTLVFI
-670 RRAKRH
+670 RRAKQR

>member
-24 GSGVAGVAALAMLA
+24 GSGVAGMAALAMLA
-38 TGTAHAANGSTYY
+38 TGTAHAANGTYY

-56 YIVPQQAV
+56 YIAPQQAL
-64 DMSYSAAPEGYTI
+64 DMSYSAVPEGYAI

-82 LARHGSR
+82 LVRHGSR
-89 GLSSYKYDALLMKM
+89 GLSSYKYDALLKLMGQ
-103 AETAKAEDGFV
+103 TASEVGGFV
-114 DKETGEKFIKNLE
+114 SEE
-127 AITAANVDNGYG
+127 AEQTFMANVQAIIDANVENGYG
-139 MLTGQGES
+139 MLTGQGAT
-147 QHQGIGER
+147 QHQGIGSR
-155 AYKRNQTLFDQ
+155 AYQRNKQLFDQ

-177 SSGEARA
+177 SSGEPRA
-184 TESGENFKLGFDS
+184 TESGENFKKGFDH
-197 ASNGE
+197 ASGSE
-202 LANSYVT
+202 LAGSYVT
-209 PANPTGQTTDGI
+209 PTAPAGEGDAAPFQK
-221 FNASPNTLYFHKVKN
+221 SPDTLYFHKTDN
-236 PDGEGKAEGS
+236 PDGSEKTGEAAD
-246 TEWKIASEYEQFVE
+246 IASRYENFVE
-260 DNSTIDAAMDY
+260 NNETIANAEDY
-271 IEGKGESVADDL
+271 IENVDASVTVSYDL
-283 LGQIF
+283 LSQIF
-288 DSEFLDNIGEE
+288 TEDFLDNIGKK
-299 EGQYSWYNTSDGKEH
+299 EGQYSWYNTT
-314 ADEVNNVTGEEEPDG
+314 TGEKDAGEDGFDDETGEDIRNCAIAGDPDELMAQYG
-329 LDDKTGKDINLFWND
+329 EDICGETG
-344 APNADVNVDADARGE
+344 
-359 MEKHITSKVDAAMDL
+359 KHITSVVDAAMDL

-384 QEENI
+384 QEENT
-389 GSHTFNFDHYFE
+389 GDHTFNFDQYFA
-401 SIDPTEGKTFAW
+401 DVPAGDGDVFAW
-413 ILDAEDFYEKGPSYA
+413 ILDMEDFYEKGPSYA
-428 GQNETYRIAQPLL
+428 GQDETYRIAQLLL
-441 DDFFASIDERVA
+441 DDFFNSIDERVA
-453 GGTTAATF
+453 GGATAATF

-472 AALIGAPGS
+472 VALIGAPGS
-481 TQQAPAVVEP
+481 TQQAPAVADP
-491 QSVDDV
+491 QTDADV
-497 YNYNKNEWRGESV
+497 YNYQNNEWRGESV

-525 GIDPKTGKAY
+525 GIDPETGKAY

-556 TRGLSSCTPVA
+556 ARGLSSCTPVA

-577 LKSCLGLEEK
+577 LKSCLGVDGK
-587 RVPTD
+587 RIPST

-612 AGDQNQNTGDGV
+612 AGDQNQNAGDGV

-655 AAVALIAAGVTLVFV
+655 AAVVLIAAGVTLVFV

>member
-38 TGTAHAANGSTYY
+38 TGTAHAANGTYY

-56 YIVPQQAV
+56 YIVPQQAL
-64 DMSYSAAPEGYTI
+64 DMSYSAVPEGYAI

-89 GLSSYKYDALLMKM
+89 GLSSYKYDALLKLMGQ
-103 AETAKAEDGFV
+103 TASEVGGFV
-114 DKETGEKFIKNLE
+114 SEE
-127 AITAANVDNGYG
+127 AEQTFMANVQAIIDANVENGYG
-139 MLTGQGES
+139 MLTGQGAT
-147 QHQGIGER
+147 QHQGIGSR
-155 AYKRNQTLFDQ
+155 AYQRNKALFDQ

-184 TESGENFKLGFDS
+184 TESGENFKFGFDT
-197 ASNGE
+197 ASGYK
-202 LANSYVT
+202 LADSYVKPT
-209 PANPTGQTTDGI
+209 APAGEGDAAPFQK
-221 FNASPNTLYFHKVKN
+221 SPNTLYFHKTDN
-236 PDGEGKAEGS
+236 PDGSEKDGYAAA
-246 TEWKIASEYEQFVE
+246 IASRYEDFV
-260 DNSTIDAAMDY
+260 DNDKIIANAEDY
-271 IEGKGESVADDL
+271 IEDVPQSEKVSYDL
-283 LGQIF
+283 MSQIF
-288 DSEFLDNIGEE
+288 TDDFLKNIGKD
-299 EGQYSWYNTSDGKEH
+299 EGRYSWYNTTTGEKDSDEDGK
-314 ADEVNNVTGEEEPDG
+314 ADDGSGTDIRNCAIEGDPDELMAQYGEDICGETG
-329 LDDKTGKDINLFWND
+329 
-344 APNADVNVDADARGE
+344 
-359 MEKHITSKVDAAMDL
+359 KHITSVVDAAMDL

-389 GSHTFNFDHYFE
+389 GDHTFDFDQYF
-401 SIDPTEGKTFAW
+401 KTISPEDGDVFAW
-413 ILDAEDFYEKGPSYA
+413 ILDMEDFYEKGPSYA
-428 GQNETYRIAQPLL
+428 GQDETYRIAQPLL
-441 DDFFASIDERVA
+441 DDFFNSIDERVA

-481 TQQAPAVVEP
+481 TQQAPAVENP
-491 QSVDDV
+491 QSVADV
-497 YNYNKNEWRGESV
+497 YNYQNNEWRGESV

-525 GIDPKTGKAY
+525 GIDPETGKAY

-577 LKSCLGLEEK
+577 LKGCLGVDGK
-587 RVPTD
+587 RIPST
-592 EEPTITVDTD
+592 EEPTITVETG

-634 TATDQP
+634 TAADQP

-655 AAVALIAAGVTLVFV
+655 AAVVLIAAGVTLVFV

>member
-38 TGTAHAANGSTYY
+38 TGTAHAANTYY

-64 DMSYSAAPEGYTI
+64 DMSYSAAPEGYAI

-89 GLSSYKYDALLMKM
+89 GLSSYKYDALLKLMG
-103 AETAKAEDGFV
+103 ETAAEENGFV
-114 DKETGEKFIKNLE
+114 SEE
-127 AITAANVDNGYG
+127 ARNTFMSNVQAIIDANVENGYG
-139 MLTGQGES
+139 MLTGQGAT
-147 QHQGIGER
+147 QHRGIGTR
-155 AYKRNQTLFDQ
+155 AYQRNKALFDQ

-177 SSGEARA
+177 SSGEQRA
-184 TESGENFKLGFDS
+184 TESGENFKLGFDT
-197 ASNGE
+197 ASGYK
-202 LANSYVT
+202 LADSYVKPT
-209 PANPTGQTTDGI
+209 APAGEGDAAPFQK
-221 FNASPNTLYFHKVKN
+221 SPNTLYFHKTDN
-236 PDGEGKAEGS
+236 PDGSKKDGAAAA
-246 TEWKIASEYEQFVE
+246 IASRYEDFV
-260 DNSTIDAAMDY
+260 DNDKIIANAEDY
-271 IEGKGESVADDL
+271 IENVDASVTVSYDL
-283 LGQIF
+283 LSQIF
-288 DSEFLDNIGEE
+288 TEDFLEKVDDGT
-299 EGQYSWYNTSDGKEH
+299 YSWYNTTTGAED
-314 ADEVNNVTGEEEPDG
+314 ADEDGHDDVTDEDIRNCAIAGDPDELMAQYGEDICGE
-329 LDDKTGKDINLFWND
+329 TG
-344 APNADVNVDADARGE
+344 
-359 MEKHITSKVDAAMDL
+359 KHITSVVDAAMDL

-384 QEENI
+384 QEENT
-389 GSHTFNFDHYFE
+389 GDHTFNFDQYFANVPDE
-401 SIDPTEGKTFAW
+401 EGNVFAW
-413 ILDAEDFYEKGPSYA
+413 ILDMEDFYEKGPSYA
-428 GQNETYRIAQPLL
+428 GQDETYRIAQPLL

-453 GGTTAATF
+453 GGDTAATF

-481 TQQAPAVVEP
+481 TQQAPAVENP
-491 QSVDDV
+491 QSVADV
-497 YNYNKNEWRGESV
+497 YNYQDNKWRGESV

-535 TPLIRMLYNEE
+535 TPLIRMLYNET

-577 LKSCLGLEEK
+577 LKRCLGLEEK

-612 AGDQNQNTGDGV
+612 AGDQSQNTGDGV